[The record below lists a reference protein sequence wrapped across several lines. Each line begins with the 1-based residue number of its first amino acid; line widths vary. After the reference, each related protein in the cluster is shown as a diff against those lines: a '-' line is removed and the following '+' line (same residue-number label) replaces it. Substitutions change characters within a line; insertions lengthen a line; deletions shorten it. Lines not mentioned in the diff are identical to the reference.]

1 MLSLRLFFTSISLFS
16 FHIFSLAQNSLTVE
30 IKNIRN
36 ASGCI
41 LISLYSAEDGFPNN
55 ADKALKKGK
64 LSSVSKE
71 SVLFTFKDVVP
82 GTYAVS
88 VFHDEDCNGQMK
100 TNVLGI
106 PLEGTAA
113 SNDARGRFGPPKF
126 ADAKF
131 SLSGDKRISL
141 SLYYY

>member
-1 MLSLRLFFTSISLFS
+1 MKFFFLSISLFALNAFS
-16 FHIFSLAQNSLTVE
+16 FSQNSLTVE
-30 IKNIRN
+30 IKNIRKS
-36 ASGCI
+36 SGCI

-55 ADKALKKGK
+55 ADKALKRGK
-64 LSSVSKE
+64 LNSVSKE
-71 SVLFTFKDVVP
+71 SVIFSFKDVVP

-106 PLEGTAA
+106 PLEGTGA

>member
-1 MLSLRLFFTSISLFS
+1 MKLVFLSFFLFALCPS
-16 FHIFSLAQNSLTVE
+16 FFAQNTLTLE

-41 LISLYSAEDGFPNN
+41 LISLYSTEDGFPNN

-71 SVLFTFKDVVP
+71 SVIFTFKDVVP

-106 PLEGTAA
+106 PLEGTGA
-113 SNDARGRFGPPKF
+113 SNNARGRFGPPKF

-131 SLSGDKRISL
+131 SLSADKRISL